1 MPGQEAGGVMVA
13 AKLAGLE
20 PDLWWEVMKGGAA
33 DSYVMHHDVPAVF
46 AGHVDTSFPIALCL
60 KDLDL
65 IDELMTETG
74 TRNDL
79 IRATHE
85 RFREAGERYGTDAGD
100 MTVCKVVE
108 DDAGVELRVA
118 GDRVAPWEVARPDD
132 RS

>member
-1 MPGQEAGGVMVA
+1 MVGVSGEHEFFAPSLPMPGQEAGGIIRRSRRCQN
-13 AKLAGLE
+13 G
-20 PDLWWEVMKGGAA
+20 
-33 DSYVMHHDVPAVF
+33 
-46 AGHVDTSFPIALCL
+46 
-60 KDLDL
+60 
-65 IDELMTETG
+65 
-74 TRNDL
+74 DL

-118 GDRVAPWEVARPDD
+118 GDWVAPWEVAQPDD